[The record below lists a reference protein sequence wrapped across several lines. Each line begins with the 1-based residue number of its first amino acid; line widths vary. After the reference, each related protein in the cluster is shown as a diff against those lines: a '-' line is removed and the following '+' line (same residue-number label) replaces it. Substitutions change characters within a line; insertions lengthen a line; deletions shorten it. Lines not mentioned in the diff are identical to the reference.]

1 MSSEVYRKINELDLN
16 KSNYLETILTGEH
29 AGEKGLFVE
38 EKLCW
43 TDSKTDFFEQRELTG
58 DEYEKN
64 QIYVRDGQQIFREHL
79 NCERKLVIC
88 GAGHVSIPIIKIGKM
103 LGFHVTVL
111 EDRPLFANHA
121 RSAGADIVICDN
133 FESGLEQISGD
144 KNTYYVLVTRGH
156 RYDQECLRIICEKPY
171 AYIGMI
177 GSRKRVKTVIEQLE
191 QEGTDPEVLKEVH
204 SPIGLDIGAETPDE
218 IGVAI
223 IAEIID
229 VKNKQRKD
237 SGFSKEI
244 MNGLLMERP
253 MERML
258 ATIVS
263 RKGSAPRDVGTK
275 MLIAADGTTVGT
287 IGGGCMEAAAVRR
300 ARQLMISGEKK
311 YEIYNVDLT
320 GADAE
325 DDGMVCGGLE
335 TIFFETV

>member
-1 MSSEVYRKINELDLN
+1 MSSEVYRKINKLDLN

-38 EKLCW
+38 DQLCW

-103 LGFHVTVL
+103 LGFRVTVL

-121 RSAGADIVICDN
+121 RSAGADVVICDN

-171 AYIGMI
+171 
-177 GSRKRVKTVIEQLE
+177 
-191 QEGTDPEVLKEVH
+191 
-204 SPIGLDIGAETPDE
+204 
-218 IGVAI
+218 
-223 IAEIID
+223 
-229 VKNKQRKD
+229 
-237 SGFSKEI
+237 F
-244 MNGLLMERP
+244 
-253 MERML
+253 
-258 ATIVS
+258 
-263 RKGSAPRDVGTK
+263 
-275 MLIAADGTTVGT
+275 
-287 IGGGCMEAAAVRR
+287 
-300 ARQLMISGEKK
+300 SGE
-311 YEIYNVDLT
+311 T
-320 GADAE
+320 
-325 DDGMVCGGLE
+325 
-335 TIFFETV
+335 